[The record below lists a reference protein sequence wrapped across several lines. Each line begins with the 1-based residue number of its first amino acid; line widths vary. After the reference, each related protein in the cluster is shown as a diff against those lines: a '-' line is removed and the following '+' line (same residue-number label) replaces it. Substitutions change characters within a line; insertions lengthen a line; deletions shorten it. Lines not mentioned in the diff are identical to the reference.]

1 MKKSLQAL
9 IVLCA
14 CNISFSAFANTTS
27 AMESPLSIPF
37 SQQIHSYQYSG
48 VVNNDVTNDF
58 SFYGHQGQKITTL
71 VTTDSAKLW
80 VTIKHPQMK
89 QAVDISAIS
98 TNPNQRDTY
107 TLPFTGQYHLSIGE
121 YHAISKRNS
130 SQNYT
135 LKITLN

>member
-37 SQQIHSYQYSG
+37 SQQLQSYQYSG
-48 VVNNDVTNDF
+48 VINNDATNDF
-58 SFYGHQGQKITTL
+58 SFYGHQGQKITTF
-71 VTTDSAKLW
+71 VTSNSAKLW

-107 TLPFTGQYHLSIGE
+107 TLPFTGQYHIAIGE
-121 YHAISKRNS
+121 YPAISQRNS
-130 SQNYT
+130 TQNYNFSINI
-135 LKITLN
+135 K